1 MNILVAE
8 DNDAAKN
15 LDIIFNA
22 SPDGMMVIDSNFNV
36 LKINK
41 RLLALSGMS
50 RGKAIGKLCYEIFP
64 TPLCHTE
71 GCPMNRL
78 QNGEERVECEIKK
91 EYSSDKTVPYILN
104 ASPFEGID
112 KNVSGIVVNFTDIS
126 EHKRVE
132 ELQQARIK
140 AEASNMAKS
149 DFLAN
154 MSHEVRTPLNGIIGM
169 IELIEDTSLDKGQQE
184 LIRMVSSEAN
194 SLLRIINDILDYSK
208 IEAGMLDLEENPFDL
223 GVMLN
228 DISNNIDLRVRHKGL
243 KFSLV
248 LPPEVPVRL
257 IGDPGRLKQII
268 NNLLG
273 NALKFTHKGEIVL
286 MVEMLE
292 EPDNDVRLRFSVRD
306 TGIGIPRDRQA
317 VILERFSQAD
327 TSTTREYGGTG
338 LGTTISR
345 QLAELMGGEIGLK
358 SKEGEGTTFWVTAV
372 FTRQTEDKKCP
383 ESQEYCLGTSKILIV
398 DDIAKDRKAVMEQ
411 FLSYGCRPVEAN
423 EGVKALEILRESIAT
438 KDRFDLIITDFQMPE
453 MNGFNLA
460 NEIRSMK
467 ELNQVPIILLTSVGK
482 IGDSK
487 ICSEIGIQGYLSK
500 PVDPDDLFRTA
511 ATVLRHNAD
520 KDEIAGEQLITR
532 YTIAEEDRKI
542 FHILLVED
550 YLANQQI
557 AMRHLKGAGYQVD
570 LAENGLQAV
579 EAFQQKQY
587 DLVFMDIQMPIME
600 GFEATKK
607 IRELESKNREP
618 EFRAPVIAMTAHAME
633 GYKETCLEAGMD
645 DYITKPLRRK
655 NLLEITARWTGTTQG
670 LMPASGPDSE
680 DVIPS
685 TQKQNKEAVPVP
697 LPISQDESPMNFQKL
712 LNEFQGDR
720 DFLFEM
726 LGDLFYD
733 IRRQIKV
740 IGNALPE
747 GDAEAVRRELHS
759 IKGGAANICAEP
771 LSGIAHE
778 LERMCRSGSLAQG
791 PMVFENLKQ
800 EFCRLEQYVT
810 SLNH

>member
-372 FTRQTEDKKCP
+372 FTRQTEDKKC
-383 ESQEYCLGTSKILIV
+383 SC
-398 DDIAKDRKAVMEQ
+398 
-411 FLSYGCRPVEAN
+411 
-423 EGVKALEILRESIAT
+423 
-438 KDRFDLIITDFQMPE
+438 
-453 MNGFNLA
+453 
-460 NEIRSMK
+460 
-467 ELNQVPIILLTSVGK
+467 
-482 IGDSK
+482 
-487 ICSEIGIQGYLSK
+487 
-500 PVDPDDLFRTA
+500 
-511 ATVLRHNAD
+511 
-520 KDEIAGEQLITR
+520 
-532 YTIAEEDRKI
+532 
-542 FHILLVED
+542 
-550 YLANQQI
+550 
-557 AMRHLKGAGYQVD
+557 
-570 LAENGLQAV
+570 
-579 EAFQQKQY
+579 
-587 DLVFMDIQMPIME
+587 
-600 GFEATKK
+600 
-607 IRELESKNREP
+607 
-618 EFRAPVIAMTAHAME
+618 
-633 GYKETCLEAGMD
+633 
-645 DYITKPLRRK
+645 
-655 NLLEITARWTGTTQG
+655 
-670 LMPASGPDSE
+670 
-680 DVIPS
+680 
-685 TQKQNKEAVPVP
+685 
-697 LPISQDESPMNFQKL
+697 
-712 LNEFQGDR
+712 
-720 DFLFEM
+720 
-726 LGDLFYD
+726 
-733 IRRQIKV
+733 
-740 IGNALPE
+740 
-747 GDAEAVRRELHS
+747 
-759 IKGGAANICAEP
+759 
-771 LSGIAHE
+771 
-778 LERMCRSGSLAQG
+778 
-791 PMVFENLKQ
+791 
-800 EFCRLEQYVT
+800 
-810 SLNH
+810 